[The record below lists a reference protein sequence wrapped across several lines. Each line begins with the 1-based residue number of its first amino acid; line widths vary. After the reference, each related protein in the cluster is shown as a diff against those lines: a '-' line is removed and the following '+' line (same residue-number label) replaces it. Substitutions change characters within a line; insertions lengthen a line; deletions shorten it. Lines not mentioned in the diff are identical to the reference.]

1 LSFFGLP
8 LLAGLAV
15 SSGRPLGIALAV
27 VMPALALCG
36 ESRWK
41 SYQSAALYYTAAL
54 WPLIPGANNF
64 FGPNVSILGALLL
77 WSVSAALLS
86 SPWLLVWSSNLEQA
100 LWRAPVGVLLTVVPP
115 LGIIG
120 WACPVIA
127 AGILFP
133 ATGWCGL
140 LVCVA
145 LTGALAVWPRTG
157 AIATVVV
164 AAFANLVHP
173 TDPRPPAGWV
183 AVDTHFGSIS
193 HGTPSPIAEYRA
205 AQEIQQEALSRRAVV
220 IVFPETV
227 VPYWTTSTDAFWE
240 ETLAALHASGKTIV
254 VGARIPEAAAGAPAD
269 FSTSLAVLRG
279 ELAAAKG
286 IRISGPMEES
296 AWHPPYS
303 NAMVVRGA
311 QAAEV
316 RQRIPVPVAMWNPVR
331 RDTAGMDLSG
341 AGLVQIGKERVGVVI
356 CYEQLIVW
364 PVLMTMMQHPTVLI
378 APANDYW
385 AMSTTIPRFQRT
397 ATRAWARLFRIPC
410 LIAVNT

>member
-1 LSFFGLP
+1 
-8 LLAGLAV
+8 
-15 SSGRPLGIALAV
+15 
-27 VMPALALCG
+27 MPALALRT

-41 SYQSAALYYTAAL
+41 SYQSATLYYGAAL

-64 FGPNVSILGALLL
+64 FGPNVSILVALLL
-77 WSVSAALLS
+77 WSVSAALIS
-86 SPWLLVWSSNLEQA
+86 SPWLLVWSSNTKQA

-120 WACPVIA
+120 WASPVIA

-145 LTGALAVWPRTG
+145 LTGALAVWPRRA
-157 AIATVVV
+157 AITTVAV
-164 AAFANLVHP
+164 AGFANLVHP

-193 HGTPSPIAEYRA
+193 HRTLSPIAEYRA

-220 IVFPETV
+220 IFFPETV

-254 VGARIPEAAAGAPAD
+254 VGARIPEPVAAGALAD
-269 FSTSLAVLRG
+269 FSTSLAALRG
-279 ELAAAKG
+279 ELTG
-286 IRISGPMEES
+286 GNGNRIAGPMDEF
-296 AWHPPYS
+296 WQLRYS

-311 QAAEV
+311 QAAVV
-316 RQRIPVPVAMWNPVR
+316 RQRIPVPIAMWNPFR
-331 RDTAGMDLSG
+331 RDTTRMNLSG
-341 AGLVQIGKERVGVVI
+341 TGLVQIGKERVGIVI

-364 PVLMTMMQHPTVLI
+364 PFLMTMFQHPTVLI

-385 AMSTTIPRFQRT
+385 AMATSIPTFQHA
-397 ATRAWARLFRIPC
+397 ATRAWARLFGIPC
-410 LIAVNT
+410 LVAVNT